1 MSTAS
6 EETPRI
12 VAGLVCGVLSAILA
26 LAQPASGFAQQP
38 ETLSSQIT
46 AGTPDPVLR
55 PTIGTDETE
64 ATLSPEDSAIIDKA
78 LALDPFSFTNKPAKP
93 LRLPAWSNSKSLDV
107 SRADHADGS
116 GTVIVKKPLP
126 INWDAK
132 VGADLGLA
140 PNNSSGYDPRNP
152 LQIRRDDS
160 GSGAAWASLNVPQI
174 ATVDA
179 RVDPRNDQG
188 RLGTTFKR
196 SLPIGPDFAVSLQS
210 GYSLTETMGASPA
223 AASDIP
229 LRIAPAG
236 ETAQPTPRVW
246 GNENIAKLDI
256 LTTGTTLGAGLSS
269 TSTDPV
275 THNTLSAEQKIYGPL
290 GITTAVTDF
299 GRPGESKSVNAR
311 FKLTW

>member
-1 MSTAS
+1 MLSMA
-6 EETPRI
+6 
-12 VAGLVCGVLSAILA
+12 VALVLPVSAL
-26 LAQPASGFAQQP
+26 AQQP
-38 ETLSSQIT
+38 ETASPELT
-46 AGTPDPVLR
+46 VGTPAPVLR
-55 PTIGTDETE
+55 PAFGAEE
-64 ATLSPEDSAIIDKA
+64 AEPTLSAEDSAIIDKA
-78 LALDPFSFTNKPAKP
+78 LALDSFGFTNAPAKP

-107 SRADHADGS
+107 SRTDRADGS

-126 INWDAK
+126 TEWDAK

-140 PNNSSGYDPRNP
+140 AHTPSGYNPNNP
-152 LQIRRDDS
+152 LHVRRDDP
-160 GSGAAWASLNVPQI
+160 GSGAAWASLNVPRI

-196 SLPIGPDFAVSLQS
+196 SLPISRDFAVSLQS
-210 GYSLTETMGASPA
+210 GYSFTETIGAPQA
-223 AASDIP
+223 ATSDIP
-229 LRIAPAG
+229 LRIATAG
-236 ETAQPTPRVW
+236 ESEPSTSRVW

-256 LTTGTTLGAGLSS
+256 LATGTTLGAGLSS

-290 GITTAVTDF
+290 GISTAITDF